1 MTDLSQSFNKLTDS
15 LYENIYG
22 ALCEK
27 LPDGR
32 FMWREHIGTREQI
45 EKAILD
51 ASANIK
57 NSLNKS
63 T

>member
-32 FMWREHIGTREQI
+32 FKWRDTEGTREQI

-51 ASANIK
+51 SGKDIK